1 MAKQDM
7 MTAEEYKTYII
18 NLSVFAKK
26 YSLVVAD
33 LNIIDLT
40 LENFP
45 EIENKVI
52 TIKNK
57 LGTKVEDV
65 LTEGELQTLLLYL
78 NKALKSYNKKFN
90 MVASKI
96 IYEKNATP
104 IFYADFTIK
113 KNYARK
119 LFNLDK
125 KGYEQISKL
134 ENSFYINIETVANI
148 LGINQDDLQLL
159 IDRSITFYNENYKN
173 KKD

>member
-7 MTAEEYKTYII
+7 MSAEEYKTYII
-18 NLSVFAKK
+18 NLSYFAKK
-26 YSLVVAD
+26 YSLAIAD

-52 TIKNK
+52 TLKNK

-65 LTEGELQTLLLYL
+65 LSDNELQTLLVYL
-78 NKALKSYNKKFN
+78 NKALKAYNKKFN
-90 MVASKI
+90 LIASKI
-96 IYEKNATP
+96 IYEKNATA

-119 LFNLDK
+119 LLNLDK
-125 KGYEQISKL
+125 KGYDQIAKL
-134 ENSFYINIETVANI
+134 ENSFYINIETVSTI
-148 LGINQDDLQLL
+148 LGINQDELQLL
-159 IDRSITFYNENYKN
+159 IDRSITYYNENFKN